1 MLPSAALLAIATFFI
16 ILGHDGRRVAQLLV
30 LFLPA
35 VLWMAWPVRTAGMR
49 QLRRVAVVLLTLAF
63 AADGMVRA
71 YLMETYQSAPDS
83 ATVLGA
89 LANTNAREM
98 AEYMGMH
105 WHTAL
110 LGLAMVL
117 GTGALVWRT
126 TAPADHAGSAAPC
139 GSANTRRKALS
150 PSGCLSF
157 STTVRVIESLA
168 GGPM

>member
-49 QLRRVAVVLLTLAF
+49 RVRRLAVVLLTLAF
-63 AADGMVRA
+63 AADGLVRA
-71 YLMETYQSAPDS
+71 YLTETYQSAPDS

-105 WHTAL
+105 WRTAL
-110 LGLAMVL
+110 LGLAMAL
-117 GTGALVWRT
+117 GTGALVWRA
-126 TAPADHAGSAAPC
+126 TAPAGHAASGHAG
-139 GSANTRRKALS
+139 K
-150 PSGCLSF
+150 PSHW
-157 STTVRVIESLA
+157 
-168 GGPM
+168 P